1 MAKSF
6 DDLVARTTSKK
17 VQTAATKRAEQLL
30 GEMLLSELRQLTGRK
45 QVEVA
50 ESLGIKQPSFAK
62 MERQEDIQVMT
73 LRKVIQALGGE
84 LELLVRLPTGV
95 VRLTQF
101 GGKKRIGKSTSGES
115 DRQFL

>member
-6 DDLVARTTSKK
+6 DDLVARTSSRK
-17 VQTAATKRAEQLL
+17 VQAAAKKRADQLL
-30 GEMLLSELRQLTGRK
+30 GEMLLSELRALTGRK
-45 QVEVA
+45 QKDVA

-73 LRKVIQALGGE
+73 LRKVVQALGGE

-101 GGKKRIGKSTSGES
+101 GSTKRIGKPTSGAGRRK
-115 DRQFL
+115 D